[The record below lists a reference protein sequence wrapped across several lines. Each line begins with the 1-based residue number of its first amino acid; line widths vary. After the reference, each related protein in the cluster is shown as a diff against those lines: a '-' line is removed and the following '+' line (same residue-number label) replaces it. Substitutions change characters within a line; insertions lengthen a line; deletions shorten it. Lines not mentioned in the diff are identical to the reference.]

1 VCPEEIID
9 PAPLVTVINDK
20 DFTDDIQMRP
30 QKLRLKLRA
39 GKPQQFTLN
48 FRPSRNF
55 PLDVYFL
62 LDVTG
67 SFSQRFRDTVTPLA
81 TELVSA
87 LQTISERYAVAFGG
101 FGDKRAIPYAL
112 PNQDPR
118 AYITN
123 INSFGAPERCANQLI
138 TNVADCNPTISFR
151 HTTALSPLTTDQ
163 LQQVL
168 ANISIHPNVDSLEG
182 GMDGLVQVLTCPD
195 TIGWRNQSL
204 RMVLYMSNANFHLAG
219 DGKVGAAI
227 EPNPGECFLEQ
238 REVDGRTVYDYTK
251 DRVYDYPSVYQLRQ
265 LIQSSQT
272 NVVFAI
278 STSRSTPSPYGDLK
292 EELKLGA
299 MLQITSLEADA
310 SNLVSVIRSSYD
322 NITQEI
328 RLTPDKELPQVTF
341 AYSDAEN
348 CRLSGNGAVCSDV
361 TLNSSVSLV
370 VTVNMTSCLPNI
382 TTVNLRSAA
391 FGAVT
396 LELVPLCQCDCSL
409 EQEPNASQC
418 SGAGNLTC
426 GVCHCNEGRS
436 GSQCECED
444 QTTYTC
450 KTEEVT
456 EECSGRK
463 RGECDCGQCACYVQ
477 DQLLRTRN
485 MTKLYFGEQCQCDP
499 LTSCGGINDQGQLCS
514 GTYTTPTTPT
524 IVHMWFSGGVT
535 RNI

>member
-1 VCPEEIID
+1 
-9 PAPLVTVINDK
+9 
-20 DFTDDIQMRP
+20 MRP

-251 DRVYDYPSVYQLRQ
+251 DRVYVRMY
-265 LIQSSQT
+265 
-272 NVVFAI
+272 
-278 STSRSTPSPYGDLK
+278 
-292 EELKLGA
+292 
-299 MLQITSLEADA
+299 
-310 SNLVSVIRSSYD
+310 
-322 NITQEI
+322 
-328 RLTPDKELPQVTF
+328 
-341 AYSDAEN
+341 
-348 CRLSGNGAVCSDV
+348 
-361 TLNSSVSLV
+361 
-370 VTVNMTSCLPNI
+370 
-382 TTVNLRSAA
+382 
-391 FGAVT
+391 
-396 LELVPLCQCDCSL
+396 
-409 EQEPNASQC
+409 
-418 SGAGNLTC
+418 
-426 GVCHCNEGRS
+426 
-436 GSQCECED
+436 
-444 QTTYTC
+444 
-450 KTEEVT
+450 
-456 EECSGRK
+456 
-463 RGECDCGQCACYVQ
+463 
-477 DQLLRTRN
+477 TRN
-485 MTKLYFGEQCQCDP
+485 SIGELHTK
-499 LTSCGGINDQGQLCS
+499 
-514 GTYTTPTTPT
+514 
-524 IVHMWFSGGVT
+524 
-535 RNI
+535 